1 MSDAMRHSPMVDTEP
16 VPQYATAADFA
27 LAAELRRQLEL
38 RYFGSEGD
46 SPPAPAA
53 ANEDGAR

>member
-1 MSDAMRHSPMVDTEP
+1 MRHSPMDDTEP
-16 VPQYATAADFA
+16 VPQYATDADIA
-27 LAAELRRQLEL
+27 LADALRRALEL
-38 RYFGSEGD
+38 RYFGTGGG

>member
-1 MSDAMRHSPMVDTEP
+1 MSEPLRHPHSNDDEP
-16 VPQYATAADFA
+16 VPQFATAADIA
-27 LAAELRRQLEL
+27 LADALRRAIEL
-38 RYFGSEGD
+38 RYFGTGGG